1 MPNAQ
6 DAPVKNH
13 SITVWTDVWQ
23 VYEDVCII
31 CAGLWIG
38 SWRGNSRESYTTRDG
53 PENWGAIR
61 LSGDDDLSLRSTY
74 VRNVGMGIE
83 GRPSTGP
90 VASSSGST
98 LNSNQRTSAMSWASS
113 KATIVGTRLT
123 GKARG
128 GSSSNVADPAAD
140 ENERTS
146 TSLEERQRNTQIS
159 TTFPLLQTLHAQT
172 AFQLSVL
179 EDVISRQGISSDVVQ
194 RVVVMTPKDILA
206 FELGPLSGFD
216 VRYLEW
222 FADEYAGD
230 DVRIVIKRGW
240 RDMLGVLFGYV

>member
-1 MPNAQ
+1 M
-6 DAPVKNH
+6 
-13 SITVWTDVWQ
+13 
-23 VYEDVCII
+23 CII

-38 SWRGNSRESYTTRDG
+38 SWRGNSRESYSARDG

-61 LSGDDDLSLRSTY
+61 LAGDDDLSLESTY

-90 VASSSGST
+90 IASSSGST
-98 LNSNQRTSAMSWASS
+98 LSSTKRTSAMSWASS
-113 KATIVGTRLT
+113 KATIVGTHLA
-123 GKARG
+123 GKVRG
-128 GSSSNVADPAAD
+128 GSSSNTADPAVDDGD
-140 ENERTS
+140 EAPAG
-146 TSLEERQRNTQIS
+146 LDERQRNTQIS
-159 TTFPLLQTLHAQT
+159 TTFALLQTFHAQT

-179 EDVISRQGISSDVVQ
+179 EDIISRQGISSDVTQ

-222 FADEYAGD
+222 FADEYAGN
-230 DVRIVIKRGW
+230 DVRVVIKRGW